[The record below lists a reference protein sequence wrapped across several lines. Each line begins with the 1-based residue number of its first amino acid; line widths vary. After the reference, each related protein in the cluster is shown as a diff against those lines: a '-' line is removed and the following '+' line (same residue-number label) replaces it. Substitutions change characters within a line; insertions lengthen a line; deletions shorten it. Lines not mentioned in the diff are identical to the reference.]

1 MLSARAAARRA
12 TRRRLLNAYLRET
25 GTPVRGTGS
34 LRIALPAT
42 CGELVVEV
50 VHRCTLGHHDYADD
64 TSVPHEEFVAALL
77 AELAAGT
84 GHDGFELAAQIE
96 ESTARTARYLARAR
110 PRRPAEAHAITRHAE
125 QSVLLGHPFH
135 PTPKSAEGFS
145 DADLERYAPELGA
158 TFVPHYFAV
167 ARELVSQ
174 QRVWPGPWEPGEVA
188 ARVPRGYLPLPA
200 HPWQARYLLDRAE
213 VTALIREGGLV
224 PLGPLGRPVYA
235 TSSARTVCDP
245 GFPTA
250 WKLPLRV
257 RITNF
262 VRNNP
267 MEHLRRAM
275 EASGL
280 IGTLPTHE
288 GFGVLLESGFRTLN
302 PDAVGPDLAADFAV
316 LYRENPFAHNGEA
329 PRVLAGVLEDPGVLV
344 RDVRAAGDVGE
355 WLRRYL
361 AISLVPL
368 LSLFEQH
375 GVSLEAHVQN
385 SLLCTDGGQP
395 SRLWV
400 RDLEG
405 VAVSSQAGRP
415 LAPGSPLGYSDAEAW
430 QRLCY
435 HAVTNQLGHLVHVLG
450 RYSGAGEERLWAVAR
465 RVLLDV
471 PQAGRLLAMPTLPAK
486 ANLVSRFTG
495 RAERP
500 LYVEIPNPLRETR

>member
-1 MLSARAAARRA
+1 MLNPHAAARSA
-12 TRRRLLNAYLRET
+12 SRRRLLNAYLRET
-25 GTPVRGTGS
+25 GTPVTGTGV

-42 CGELVVEV
+42 GRELVVEV
-50 VHRCTLGHHDYADD
+50 VHRCSLGHHDYADD
-64 TSVPHEEFVAALL
+64 ASVPHDEFVAALL

-96 ESTARTARYLARAR
+96 ESTARTARYLGR
-110 PRRPAEAHAITRHAE
+110 PRPCRPPQPHAITRHAE

-145 DADLERYAPELGA
+145 DADLEDYAPELGA
-158 TFVPHYFAV
+158 AFVPHYFAV

-174 QRVWPGPWEPGEVA
+174 QRVWPGPWEPGEVTD
-188 ARVPRGYLPLPA
+188 RVPRGYLPLPA

-213 VTALIREGGLV
+213 VTALIRKGGLL

-235 TSSARTVCDP
+235 TSSVRTVCDP

-267 MEHLRRAM
+267 VEHLRRAM
-275 EASGL
+275 QASAL
-280 IGTLPTHE
+280 VGTLPEHE
-288 GFGVLLESGFRTLN
+288 GFGVLRESGFRTLD
-302 PDAVGPDLAADFAV
+302 PDTVGPDLAADFAV
-316 LYRENPFAHNGEA
+316 LYRQNPFARNGEA
-329 PRVLAGVLEDPGVLV
+329 PRVLAGVLEDPAALV
-344 RDVRAAGDVGE
+344 RDVRTAGDVGE

-368 LSLFEQH
+368 LSLFEQN
-375 GVSLEAHVQN
+375 GVSFEAHVQN
-385 SLLCTDGGQP
+385 SLLCTESGQP
-395 SRLWV
+395 SRFWV

-405 VAVSSQAGRP
+405 VAVSRQAGRSLEP
-415 LAPGSPLGYSDAEAW
+415 DSPLCYSDAEAW

-450 RYSGAGEERLWAVAR
+450 SYSGAGEDRLWAVAR
-465 RVLLDV
+465 RALLDV
-471 PQAGRLLAMPTLPAK
+471 PQAERLLAMPTLPAK

-500 LYVEIPNPLRETR
+500 LYVEIANPLRETR